1 MNSEEQRPVSDYRLE
16 RYLLGEL
23 PRPEYERLR
32 REIAADPGLGERLA
46 ALARSNE
53 ELHRRFPSEWMS
65 GQIKLKLQRAGKE
78 KPQRQRSGYR
88 LWAVPVAAL
97 LLAVMVVP
105 ALFDRAA
112 ESPTERIKGGE
123 EGPGLMI
130 FRKLENGEER
140 LREGA
145 LVRSGDLVQI
155 VYRSGG
161 MPYGAILSIDG
172 RGAVVQ
178 HLPVAGEESVPLA
191 VRDTLDFAY
200 ELDDAPRW
208 ERFFFVVADHRFG
221 LAAIKS
227 QLASGSELEL
237 QAGIRLCKFTL
248 NKTRKP

>member
-1 MNSEEQRPVSDYRLE
+1 MR
-16 RYLLGEL
+16 GE
-23 PRPEYERLR
+23 
-32 REIAADPGLGERLA
+32 PG
-46 ALARSNE
+46 
-53 ELHRRFPSEWMS
+53 RFSP
-65 GQIKLKLQRAGKE
+65 
-78 KPQRQRSGYR
+78 
-88 LWAVPVAAL
+88 L

-178 HLPVAGEESVPLA
+178 HLPVVGEESVPLA

-208 ERFFFVVADHRFG
+208 ERFFFVAADYRFG